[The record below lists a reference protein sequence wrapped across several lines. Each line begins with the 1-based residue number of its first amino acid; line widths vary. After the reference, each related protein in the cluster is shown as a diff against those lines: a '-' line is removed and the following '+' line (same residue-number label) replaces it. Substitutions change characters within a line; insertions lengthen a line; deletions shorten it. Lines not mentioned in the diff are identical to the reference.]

1 MMKFAKAALAAALLT
16 MAAPAAM
23 AAPAVAVAQTTEP
36 VSFTLNNKTHH
47 TLVSLYISK
56 VSTNDWEED
65 IFGSEVLK
73 AGESVE
79 VTIDDD
85 LEDCNYDVKATF
97 SDGDDVIVADQ
108 DFCEL
113 DGGSIDITE

>member
-1 MMKFAKAALAAALLT
+1 MMKFAKAALAAALLIS
-16 MAAPAAM
+16 AAPVA
-23 AAPAVAVAQTTEP
+23 AVAQTTEP
-36 VSFTLNNKTHH
+36 VSFTLNNKTRH

-65 IFGSEVLK
+65 IFGNDVLK
-73 AGESVE
+73 AGESME

-97 SDGDDVIVADQ
+97 SDGDDVIVANE

>member
-1 MMKFAKAALAAALLT
+1 MMKFAKTALAAALLSAT
-16 MAAPAAM
+16 ALVAAPVVAM
-23 AAPAVAVAQTTEP
+23 AQTTEP

-65 IFGSEVLK
+65 IFGEDVLK
-73 AGESVE
+73 AGASVE

-97 SDGDDVIVADQ
+97 SDGDEVIVANQ